1 MFFYGGKMETEMW
14 RDIEGFE
21 GLYQISSYGRVKSL
35 QMYTMGRIIK
45 RDKILKPFSNGNGY
59 LVVHLRKNNKRFVKY
74 VHRLVS
80 EAFIPNPNKY
90 PCINH
95 MDESK
100 NNNKADNL
108 EWCTFRYNNN
118 YGNHNIKLSKS
129 KLKLVD
135 QYDKDLNLV
144 RTWEGIRKAMKE
156 TNCSHIVECCKGK
169 VKSSGGF
176 IWKYHETSS

>member
-35 QMYTMGRIIK
+35 QMYTTGRIIK

>member
-1 MFFYGGKMETEMW
+1 M
-14 RDIEGFE
+14 
-21 GLYQISSYGRVKSL
+21 
-35 QMYTMGRIIK
+35 
-45 RDKILKPFSNGNGY
+45 
-59 LVVHLRKNNKRFVKY
+59 RKNNKRFVKY

-80 EAFIPNPNKY
+80 EAFISNPNKY

-169 VKSSGGF
+169 VKTSGGF